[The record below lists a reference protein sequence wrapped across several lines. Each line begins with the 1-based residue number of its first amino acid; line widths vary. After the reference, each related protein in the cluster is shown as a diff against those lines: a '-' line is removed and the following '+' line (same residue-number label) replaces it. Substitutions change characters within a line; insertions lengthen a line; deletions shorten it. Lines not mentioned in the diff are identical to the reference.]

1 MKKEQIATLA
11 IAMVTS
17 FISTFSGSAL
27 NLSIPDM
34 GAEFHIPV
42 ASIGWIVNG
51 FILASAAFSVPFG
64 RLADITGRRRILIL
78 GIALFSICSG
88 AGGFA
93 TSTEFLITARV
104 LQGIG
109 SAMIFSTNTA
119 VLISVFPPEKRG
131 KVLGYSIAAT
141 YTGLTAGP
149 VLGGFL
155 NHQFGWRSIF
165 FLTFAAGIIVF
176 FIALYKLPKMSQ
188 SGNGHK
194 LDLLG
199 NVLYIST
206 ITSIMYGLSVLSNVA
221 MAKYLILLGVVLFI
235 IFIYRELKIDNPIIQ
250 VRLFRRNRSYLL
262 SNLAALLNYGAT
274 FAVGYLM
281 SIYLQVVKGYDS
293 QISGIILISQPL
305 IMALLSPYAGRL
317 SDRISPFKLASLGMA
332 LCTLGLISFSFI
344 SVDYPLYLIIANLLV
359 VGLGFAIFS
368 SPNTNAVMA
377 CVEPEDY
384 GVASSLLATMRTLG
398 QSSGMATLSFIIAN
412 IMGGISLSDAD
423 PIILVSA
430 MRISFIVFTGVCA
443 VGVFFSMQRKADK

>member
-1 MKKEQIATLA
+1 
-11 IAMVTS
+11 
-17 FISTFSGSAL
+17 
-27 NLSIPDM
+27 
-34 GAEFHIPV
+34 
-42 ASIGWIVNG
+42 
-51 FILASAAFSVPFG
+51 
-64 RLADITGRRRILIL
+64 
-78 GIALFSICSG
+78 
-88 AGGFA
+88 
-93 TSTEFLITARV
+93 
-104 LQGIG
+104 
-109 SAMIFSTNTA
+109 
-119 VLISVFPPEKRG
+119 
-131 KVLGYSIAAT
+131 
-141 YTGLTAGP
+141 
-149 VLGGFL
+149 
-155 NHQFGWRSIF
+155 
-165 FLTFAAGIIVF
+165 
-176 FIALYKLPKMSQ
+176 
-188 SGNGHK
+188 
-194 LDLLG
+194 
-199 NVLYIST
+199 
-206 ITSIMYGLSVLSNVA
+206 MYGLSVLSTVA
-221 MAKYLILLGVVLFI
+221 MAKYLILLGVILFI

-317 SDRISPFKLASLGMA
+317 SDRISPFKLASFGMA

-384 GVASSLLATMRTLG
+384 GVASSILATMRTLG